1 MAREK
6 IHTLEPL
13 LYLCVSILRVVQAR
27 RHRHRHQDLTL
38 TLTVHNS
45 EYVSQSMSPKRGV
58 QNIRLQPSFHD
69 L

>member
-6 IHTLEPL
+6 IHTLAPL

-27 RHRHRHQDLTL
+27 RHRHPHQGLTL

-45 EYVSQSMSPKRGV
+45 EYV
-58 QNIRLQPSFHD
+58 
-69 L
+69 